1 MTFKETLP
9 LIESLIP
16 AVIGGTI
23 GLLALVGLKE
33 FYRETKT
40 AFQKRASA

>member
-9 LIESLIP
+9 LLESLIP

-23 GLLALVGLKE
+23 GLLALIGLRE

-40 AFQKRASA
+40 ALQKRASA